1 MNAAAAFICRHQL
14 PRLQRVILLALAAL
28 VSGSLAW
35 GHGAGHKNLKVLA
48 KVSHD
53 DLEDGMA
60 DFAKGLGVKCVTCHL
75 KNNYASDE
83 KPAKVAA
90 RKFLAASLAEPAPAR
105 RSVALQELLK
115 QMAIQTPKDEAR
127 IWKALERWQPA
138 K

>member
-1 MNAAAAFICRHQL
+1 MNAADFIRRHQL
-14 PRLQRVILLALAAL
+14 PRLQRVVLLALVAL

-35 GHGAGHKNLKVLA
+35 GHGAGHKNLKLLA

-127 IWKALERWQPA
+127 IWKALERWQSA

>member
-1 MNAAAAFICRHQL
+1 MNAAAAFIRRYQL
-14 PRLQRVILLALAAL
+14 PSLQRVLLLALAAL

-90 RKFLAASLAEPAPAR
+90 RTFLAASLAEPAPAR
-105 RSVALQELLK
+105 RSAALQELLK

-127 IWKALERWQPA
+127 IWKALERWQSA

>member
-1 MNAAAAFICRHQL
+1 MNAADFIRRHQL
-14 PRLQRVILLALAAL
+14 PRLQRVLLLVLAAV
-28 VSGSLAW
+28 VSVSLAW

-53 DLEDGMA
+53 DLEDGME
-60 DFAKGLGVKCVTCHL
+60 DFAKGLGVKCVTCHV
-75 KNNYASDE
+75 KNNYGSDE

-90 RKFLAASLAEPAPAR
+90 RKFLAASLAERVPAR
-105 RSVALQELLK
+105 RSAALQELLT
-115 QMAIQTPKDEAR
+115 QMTIQTPKDEAR